1 MLSILSTASVVTP
14 KIGVGIGTEGFERT
28 CADAVVPR
36 QRKKTDNTI
45 RMLDMII
52 PKNNEIDFMGSS
64 NGLIRIAFLLM
75 DGKTAAPAKNAAL
88 AAI

>member
-1 MLSILSTASVVTP
+1 
-14 KIGVGIGTEGFERT
+14 
-28 CADAVVPR
+28 
-36 QRKKTDNTI
+36 
-45 RMLDMII
+45 MII